1 MIQIAR
7 RLPNKT
13 WLRGDHED
21 DFLVTAIRR
30 WRRRLA
36 ASVTQTSLSRWKCA
50 RKGRREG
57 DNGQDVLRLPSVP
70 FPWSLAVHNQSLAFR
85 TRLYDAKN
93 EAPEEVAW
101 FSVRS
106 RSLSLPSGRKV
117 KRTANDLGRLRIRL
131 LRRRLGEEDVKKS
144 VGTCSTLCHLFVVT
158 AQLWRENVL
167 FYVLWRRFWIWK
179 WLLRIHLQKL
189 IPMNWKKK
197 WISELE

>member
-1 MIQIAR
+1 MVLIAR

-13 WLRGDHED
+13 WLRGDHEEA
-21 DFLVTAIRR
+21 FLVTAIRR

-50 RKGRREG
+50 RKGRRQG

-85 TRLYDAKN
+85 ARLYDAKN
-93 EAPEEVAW
+93 EAPEGVAW
-101 FSVRS
+101 FSDVRVRS

-117 KRTANDLGRLRIRL
+117 KRTAEEAGRRGRQ
-131 LRRRLGEEDVKKS
+131 KS
-144 VGTCSTLCHLFVVT
+144 VCTCSTLCHLFVVT

>member
-1 MIQIAR
+1 MVQIAR

-13 WLRGDHED
+13 WLRGDQED

-85 TRLYDAKN
+85 ARLYDAKN

-101 FSVRS
+101 FSDVRVRS

-131 LRRRLGEEDVKKS
+131 LRRRLGEEDVKKAS
-144 VGTCSTLCHLFVVT
+144 ARAAHFVISLSLLHNYDVKMSYFT
-158 AQLWRENVL
+158 
-167 FYVLWRRFWIWK
+167 FYGGD
-179 WLLRIHLQKL
+179 
-189 IPMNWKKK
+189 
-197 WISELE
+197 SEFGNGS